1 MNSFGKTAIGKVT
14 AFDPVTKEGIIYI
27 KDTKEN
33 VIIQDRANKKDPLIF
48 TLLEGDEFKFRYA
61 EAKDKK
67 VYISHL
73 LNDDDQTHIK
83 EIVLIRYALKF
94 NLIEI
99 RVQDLVE
106 KLGFIQK
113 GTMEFLQKL
122 KSKGSLDYRITG
134 PGVFAIDIKSKDI
147 TVQNENKI
155 HLSPIQQLYQKADS
169 LSKHQYI
176 EFQKAMDID
185 SLRLKFLEISW
196 DEIVIILNKRHEINL
211 NENNKNLN
219 TTDNLE
225 NSKTNKNTDEL
236 ERDQNLFQFGIAE
249 TNKERDLRF
258 EQLRKEKEA
267 KELQLNN
274 QRELNKLATGF
285 FETNQ
290 EREKR
295 EKLEILIAKK
305 KKEEE
310 EREKELLNE
319 KKKNFDET
327 GVYETNKERT
337 TRELSAETILVDP
350 DEIDARNKRRQ
361 YSDQKKIFVKK
372 LKIGDYLK
380 AEIINVTDNVYWVEV
395 KGFKAIIPRKLVLSY
410 QGEFKSGENILTE
423 VVGIDYKRLH
433 ITLKPAAKK
442 PAAKKPAAKKPAAKK
457 PAAKKPAAKKP
468 AAKKPAAKQNSNML
482 EIFFDNFSLLEK
494 NKSSTKLFGD
504 YVKSALKI
512 YGPIETS
519 LTFPANK
526 KKIRLINSGIESG
539 WLNQEGLMT
548 VVINDYNTT
557 AELLFLIN
565 KYVQPSN
572 RSNCYR
578 KLPEAVPLFL
588 EHELVKQH
596 KRTLKKSF
604 EIFLEYTQ
612 KTGKN
617 PWKKF
622 HDPEIIEY
630 LNKVQRAKINF

>member
-442 PAAKKPAAKKPAAKK
+442 PAAK
-457 PAAKKPAAKKP
+457 
-468 AAKKPAAKQNSNML
+468 QNSNML

>member
-1 MNSFGKTAIGKVT
+1 MNNNGDFLKGFVK
-14 AFDPVTKEGIIYI
+14 AFDTISNFGEILISDEEEVVYI
-27 KDTKEN
+27 EPSYSDVDPLFFSLIKKQEFLFNYKEN
-33 VIIQDRANKKDPLIF
+33 AGNLYFVN
-48 TLLEGDEFKFRYA
+48 
-61 EAKDKK
+61 
-67 VYISHL
+67 HL
-73 LNDDDQTHIK
+73 LNTPQQIETKKSVLKNYIK
-83 EIVLIRYALKF
+83 HNDSDRLF
-94 NLIEI
+94 IE
-99 RVQDLVE
+99 DLVN
-106 KLGFIQK
+106 KLGFERN
-113 GTMEFLQKL
+113 GARVLFEDL
-122 KSKGSLDYRITG
+122 KKENFINYRIVGQGELIVELNNEDLTKETRSIKSNKSNLS
-134 PGVFAIDIKSKDI
+134 VEELYELSKNLDEFQQLEFQNSMNIDIIRVKFLTISWTEIVDI
-147 TVQNENKI
+147 LN
-155 HLSPIQQLYQKADS
+155 
-169 LSKHQYI
+169 
-176 EFQKAMDID
+176 
-185 SLRLKFLEISW
+185 LRLE
-196 DEIVIILNKRHEINL
+196 VNKNKYLKEINDSK
-211 NENNKNLN
+211 NSKNLQSS
-219 TTDNLE
+219 DA
-225 NSKTNKNTDEL
+225 NKETEEM
-236 ERDQNLFQFGIAE
+236 ERDYNLFHFGIAE
-249 TNKERDLRF
+249 TNNERDHRLEKLRQ
-258 EQLRKEKEA
+258 EREAKEKELNEQR
-267 KELQLNN
+267 KRNELL
-274 QRELNKLATGF
+274 TGF
-285 FETNQ
+285 LETNE
-290 EREKR
+290 ERAKR
-295 EKLEILIAKK
+295 EKLEILIAEK

-310 EREKELLNE
+310 EREKELLAE
-319 KKKNFDET
+319 KQKNFNET
-327 GVYETNKERT
+327 GIYETNKERT
-337 TRELSAETILVDP
+337 TREHSAETILVDP
-350 DEIDARNKRRQ
+350 AEIDVRNKRRQ
-361 YSDQKKIFVKK
+361 YSDKKRIFVKK

-380 AEIINVTDNVYWVEV
+380 AEIIDITKNFYWVEV

-433 ITLKPAAKK
+433 ITL
-442 PAAKKPAAKKPAAKK
+442 
-457 PAAKKPAAKKP
+457 KP

>member
-94 NLIEI
+94 NLIEV

-219 TTDNLE
+219 TTDNLK

-327 GVYETNKERT
+327 GIYETNKERT

-380 AEIINVTDNVYWVEV
+380 AEIINITDNVYWVEV
-395 KGFKAIIPRKLVLSY
+395 NGFKAMIPRKLVLSY
-410 QGEFKSGENILTE
+410 QGEFKSGETISTE

-433 ITLKPAAKK
+433 ITLKPS
-442 PAAKKPAAKKPAAKK
+442 AKK

-468 AAKKPAAKQNSNML
+468 AAKKPAAKQNSNKL
-482 EIFFDNFSLLEK
+482 ELFFDNSSLLDK

-512 YGPIETS
+512 YGAIETS

-539 WLNQEGLMT
+539 WLNEEGLMT
-548 VVINDYNTT
+548 VVVNDYNTT

-565 KYVQPSN
+565 KYVQPKD

-588 EHELVKQH
+588 EHELVRQH
-596 KRTLKKSF
+596 KKTLKKNF
-604 EIFLEYTQ
+604 EIFLEYAH

-622 HDPEIIEY
+622 HDPEVITY
-630 LNKVQRAKINF
+630 LNKVQIAKIKY